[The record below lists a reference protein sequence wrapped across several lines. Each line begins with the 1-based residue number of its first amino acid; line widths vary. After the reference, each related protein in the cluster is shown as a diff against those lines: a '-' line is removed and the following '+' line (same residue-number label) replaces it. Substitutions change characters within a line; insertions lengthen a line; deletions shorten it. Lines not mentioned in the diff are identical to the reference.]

1 MSSQDQAGVALMS
14 MVYVSDIERA
24 VAFYAAFGMEPVA
37 RSRSAHWA
45 ELRLGDATLG
55 LHVADP
61 LPLPSDR
68 VALCLEAREP
78 LEALV
83 ERLASAGVTPSRPT
97 TDEAFGRSL
106 EVTDPDGLVVQ
117 VNEHDPELYT

>member
-1 MSSQDQAGVALMS
+1 MSSQDRAGVALMPL
-14 MVYVSDIERA
+14 VYVSDIDRA

-37 RSRSAHWA
+37 KSRRDHWA
-45 ELRLGDATLG
+45 ELRLGDATHA
-55 LHVADP
+55 LHAADP
-61 LPLPSDR
+61 LPPPTDR
-68 VALCLEAREP
+68 VVLCLEAREP

-83 ERLASAGVTPSRPT
+83 ERLADAGVAPSRPT

>member
-1 MSSQDQAGVALMS
+1 MSTHDRADVALMPL
-14 MVYVSDIERA
+14 VYVSDIDRA
-24 VAFYAAFGMEPVA
+24 VAFYAALGMEPSL
-37 RSRSAHWA
+37 RGRSARWA
-45 ELRLGDATLG
+45 ELRLGGATLA

-61 LPLPSDR
+61 LPPPTDR
-68 VALCLEAREP
+68 VVLCLEAREP
-78 LEALV
+78 LETLV
-83 ERLASAGVTPSRPT
+83 TRLADAGIAPSRPT